1 MCPACLASAVWVI
14 GGVLSATGVTA
25 GGLAAAAAKLLPG
38 RKEAEKFPSGR
49 IENQETKEKGKEQSS
64 WQRQ

>member
-14 GGVLSATGVTA
+14 GGVLSASGVAA

-38 RKEAEKFPSGR
+38 RKETEQCPSGR
-49 IENQETKEKGKEQSS
+49 IDNQETKEKEKEQSS